1 MSVPCLALR
10 CGLTFL
16 SPLAPFTVMGGILAI
31 WRLPARN
38 RVQYKLLKIKMIDH
52 LNLWQRFLKPFQIK
66 CPFVLWNRFY
76 NIFMLILLCIKRTM
90 LLHACIR
97 IKGIS
102 RFTSNP
108 SHYDSPTNMRKGW
121 RYVALVQSNHEIFYY
136 LSLFIRYTCIFVSS
150 LKLFGTRRYTTK

>member
-38 RVQYKLLKIKMIDH
+38 RAQYKLLKIKMIDH
-52 LNLWQRFLKPFQIK
+52 RKLWQRFFKPFQIK

-76 NIFMLILLCIKRTM
+76 NIFMLILLGIKRTM
-90 LLHACIR
+90 LLHVL
-97 IKGIS
+97 
-102 RFTSNP
+102 
-108 SHYDSPTNMRKGW
+108 YWKGW